1 MKKTCFF
8 RRFICLLMIGAM
20 LCCMSVNVFAAE
32 KNELETETGNGNV
45 TMADA
50 WYINTWGDT
59 RYFAS
64 GRVAIP
70 KGTYTFY
77 YSVTTPGHMLFNS
90 GDGYTIASVE
100 ISGDG
105 QCEVT
110 LKKDVIEWVFSPI
123 NTSIVFS
130 YSFVM

>member
-1 MKKTCFF
+1 
-8 RRFICLLMIGAM
+8 
-20 LCCMSVNVFAAE
+20 
-32 KNELETETGNGNV
+32 
-45 TMADA
+45 
-50 WYINTWGDT
+50 
-59 RYFAS
+59 
-64 GRVAIP
+64 
-70 KGTYTFY
+70 
-77 YSVTTPGHMLFNS
+77 MLFNS
-90 GDGYTIASVE
+90 GDGYIIASVE